1 MSIKGIKLITV
12 PVSDQDAAKQFYV
25 EQLGFEVSQDSQMGP
40 MRWLEVAPKGSP
52 VSFALLPSVLGV
64 PVGGLKGV
72 QLFTDDLD
80 GDCESLRADTHVDN
94 KVMQHLLESE
104 GFTRCGII
112 HVEDGTPRIAYQRL
126 SLTQS
131 QLG

>member
-80 GDCESLRADTHVDN
+80 GDCESLRAAGVKVDGPNARPWGRDANFSDTDGN
-94 KVMQHLLESE
+94 
-104 GFTRCGII
+104 GFVLMSVPG
-112 HVEDGTPRIAYQRL
+112 GQ
-126 SLTQS
+126 
-131 QLG
+131 